1 MNRVRLFQVI
11 ASSTVGGA
19 EEMFAALLRGLDRDR
34 FDVSVACHGRDELY
48 DEYARHAD
56 RISSLDL
63 TRLARPSTVLRLAR
77 LMRETRADI
86 VHTHLWT
93 ADTLGGL
100 AARLA
105 GVTATVATVTGAY
118 HLPIGVTGLRKLGRV
133 AKSRAYR
140 ATYRLFDRV
149 ITCSE
154 YVAND
159 LRDRAGVRV
168 SPAKI
173 DVVHNGVDPASVE
186 RAAQAGHLDPSWLQ
200 GSPIIAT
207 VANFHPIKGHAPL
220 IRAMPRVIERFPQA
234 RFVLV
239 GDGPSRGEMERLA
252 GALGVRSHVVFTG
265 RVPCGPSVIAASDL
279 MVMPSISEGLGVVLL
294 EALVLGT
301 PVVATR
307 TGGIPEVVG
316 DDEVGLLA
324 PPGDSDALAQ
334 AIVRALGQPDETR
347 RRAQR
352 GRQVVRERFTVE
364 AMVRQTEQV
373 YLGLMNGRYGGES

>member
-34 FDVSVACHGRDELY
+34 FEVSVACHGRDELY

-140 ATYRLFDRV
+140 AIYRLFDRV

-186 RAAQAGHLDPSWLQ
+186 RAAQAGRLDPSWLQ

-207 VANFHPIKGHAPL
+207 VANFYPIKGHAPL

-239 GDGPSRGEMERLA
+239 GDGPSRGEME
-252 GALGVRSHVVFTG
+252 ALVDSLGIRSHVVFTG
-265 RVPCGPSVIAASDL
+265 RVPCGPGVIAASDL

-352 GRQVVRERFTVE
+352 GRQLVRERFTVE